1 MSLENEISYD
11 IRGAIFKVYNELG
24 PGLLEIVYEKA
35 LKYELMQLGRRVL
48 EQIELP
54 VIYKGMNLNYTFR
67 MDLLVDDLVI
77 VEIKAVENL
86 APVFF
91 KQLLTYLRLSGKKLG
106 ILVNFNTD
114 EIEKNIFR
122 VVNNL

>member
-1 MSLENEISYD
+1 MSMENEISYD